1 MAYLYQAI
9 MNVPGLSGT
18 AYQRQQQLYQKLG
31 SPKGAYT
38 GSYNQN
44 IWLLGQVNA
53 GNYGLPK
60 PKPAPAPTP
69 PRAPAVTAASAAAQ
83 LVAAQKK
90 LALEQLDTFK
100 KLFVDDPLQV
110 DSALTEQARRAA
122 TEKFTPE
129 YARRMQ
135 EFTSDIGIKLDSFE
149 SQQKLINELKGA
161 SKGQAGQSQVAYEQA
176 RKAANEGLGSAGA
189 IFGGEAQSILGQGE
203 VQRGAQLQNV
213 STNLMR
219 QNTEFN
225 KSFQETLGAQTLRET
240 NKGLAQQ
247 AIPRL
252 TTYLERYPGQD
263 IGNQAQTLI
272 NQFTPYLQGGNVQL
286 PQPFDLSRN
295 VGL

>member
-18 AYQRQQQLYQKLG
+18 AYQRQQQLYQRLG
-31 SPKGAYT
+31 SPQGAYAGT
-38 GSYNQN
+38 YNQN
-44 IWLLGQVNA
+44 IWLLGQVNK

-60 PKPAPAPTP
+60 PAPAPAPKP
-69 PRAPAVTAASAAAQ
+69 PAAAPVTAASAADT
-83 LVAAQKK
+83 LVAAQKQ
-90 LALEQLDTFK
+90 LALEQIKTFK
-100 KLFVDDPLQV
+100 QLFVDDPLQV
-110 DSALTEQARRAA
+110 DQALTEQARRSAK
-122 TEKFTPE
+122 EKFTPE

-135 EFTSDIGIKLDSFE
+135 EFTADIGVKLDSFD

-161 SKGQAGQSQVAYEQA
+161 SKGIAGQSQLAYEQA
-176 RKAANEGLGSAGA
+176 RKAANEGLGASGA

-203 VQRGAQLQNV
+203 VQRGEQLGNV

-225 KSFQETLGAQTLRET
+225 KNFQETLASQTLRET

-252 TTYLERYPGQD
+252 TTFLERYPGQD

-286 PQPFDLSRN
+286 PQPLELNRN
-295 VGL
+295 VGF

>member
-1 MAYLYQAI
+1 

-18 AYQRQQQLYQKLG
+18 AYQRQQKLYQKLG

-69 PRAPAVTAASAAAQ
+69 PRAPAVTAASAANQ